1 MQMLPERLRQ
11 ARQGVALTQAEVV
24 EKLAERGL
32 PYTRQ
37 ALTMW
42 EAGSRVAPVE
52 VLAALAE
59 IYSVS
64 VDWLLGLT
72 DNPLPHDRHVYMKVR
87 TIPVVSHVDADR
99 PWTASQPEGV
109 VAIVDDSRRV
119 LFGLRLEEQVGPDLH
134 AGSIAVIHVTDDV
147 PDGSWA
153 LVAWPGLD
161 RAVVRRLYRNGDMAI
176 LEAEG
181 RALQVVPL
189 SSLRILGR
197 VVGVQT
203 MFETEAAPVE

>member
-1 MQMLPERLRQ
+1 MQLLPERLRQ
-11 ARQGVALTQAEVV
+11 ARQGVAWTQAETV

-42 EAGSRVAPVE
+42 EAGIRDVPVE

-59 IYSVS
+59 LYSVS

-72 DNPLPHDRHVYMKVR
+72 DDPLPHDRHVYVKTR
-87 TIPVVSHVDADR
+87 TIPIVSRVDADR
-99 PWTASQPEGV
+99 PWTASQPEG
-109 VAIVDDSRRV
+109 AMTIVDETRRV
-119 LFGLRLEEQVGPDLH
+119 LFGLRLDEQVGPDLH
-134 AGSIAVIHVTDDV
+134 AGSIAIVHVTDDA

-153 LVAWPGLD
+153 LVSWPGLD
-161 RAVVRRLYRNGDMAI
+161 RAVVRRIYRTGDTAI
-176 LEAEG
+176 LQAEG
-181 RALQVVPL
+181 RAPEAIPL
-189 SSLRILGR
+189 NSLRILGR

-203 MFETEAAPVE
+203 MFEAEPAPVE